1 VHLIFDLGDP
11 IVYLHYEGWSIMYIR
26 RKKNTSGSTSVY
38 ILEKQN
44 GKQVLIKSMGVAHSE
59 SGIAQLESSARK
71 ELERLTRQV
80 IIDFNYDQDEQHIRF
95 VRDSIHSI
103 RIIGTE
109 LVLVKIFNEIGFDQ
123 IPDRLLRHLVIS
135 RLVYPGSKL
144 RTIEYLS
151 RHYQEHYTTSLVY
164 RYPDKLNKGYKEQL
178 QQISYEHTLKLFNGV
193 LSAVFYDVSTLY
205 FEASREDELRKLG
218 FSKDGKPHCPQI
230 VLGLLVT
237 TGGYPLAFEVF
248 EGNKYEGD
256 TLIPVLEH
264 FKKRYNP
271 GKLVVVAD
279 AGLLSNNNIDQL
291 LNYEYEFILGARIKI
306 ETNELKSQILSKR
319 WGKSTIHQFEKDELT
334 KLIVSHSEKRSKKD
348 AHNRN
353 NGIKRLEKR
362 IKSGRLT
369 KNNINNRGYNKFL
382 KIEGDATISLDLTKI
397 YNDSKW
403 DGLKGYVTNSSLNPQ
418 EIIDQ
423 YRQLWQIEKAFR
435 ISKTDL
441 KVRPI
446 YHRKASRI
454 ESHLLISFCSY
465 KVYKELERQLKEKQT
480 GLSPEKALDILKSI
494 YGVKTILP
502 VSNKPVEIIM
512 AKTQEQMA
520 LLSEF
525 NLKFYPR

>member
-1 VHLIFDLGDP
+1 
-11 IVYLHYEGWSIMYIR
+11 MYIR
-26 RKKNTSGSTSVY
+26 RKKNKSGSTSVY

-44 GKQVLIKSMGVAHSE
+44 GKQVLIKSMGAALTE
-59 SGIAQLESSARK
+59 SSISQLESKARQ
-71 ELERLTRQV
+71 EIERLTRQKV
-80 IIDFNYDQDEQHIRF
+80 IDFNYDQDEQHVSF
-95 VRDSIHSI
+95 VRDSIHSV
-103 RIIGTE
+103 RIVGTE
-109 LVLVKIFNEIGFDQ
+109 LVLVKIFNEIGFNR

-135 RLVYPGSKL
+135 RLIYPGSKL

-151 RHYQEHYTTSLVY
+151 RHYQEHYTTSSVY
-164 RYPDKLNKGYKEQL
+164 RYLDKLNGVYKEQL
-178 QQISYEHTLKLFNGV
+178 QQISYQHTLKLFNGI

-205 FEASREDELRKLG
+205 FEASKEDELRKLG

-237 TGGYPLAFEVF
+237 TGGYPLAFEMF

-256 TLIPVLEH
+256 TLMPVLEH

-279 AGLLSNNNIDQL
+279 AGLLSKNNIDQL
-291 LNYEYEFILGARIKI
+291 LNYQYEFILGARIKI
-306 ETNELKSQILSKR
+306 ETNELKSQILSRK
-319 WGKSTIHQFEKDELT
+319 WSKSTIHQFEKDELT
-334 KLIVSHSEKRSKKD
+334 KLIVSYSEKRSKKD

-362 IKSGRLT
+362 IRSGRLT
-369 KNNINNRGYNKFL
+369 KDNINNRGYNKFL
-382 KIEGDATISLDLTKI
+382 KIEGDARISLDLTKI
-397 YNDSKW
+397 NNDSKW

-418 EIIDQ
+418 EVIDQ

-441 KVRPI
+441 KIRPI

-465 KVYKELERQLKEKQT
+465 KLYKEFERQLKEKQT
-480 GLSPEKALDILKSI
+480 GLSPEKALDVLKSI
-494 YGVKTILP
+494 YGIKTILP
-502 VSNKPVEIIM
+502 VSNKPIDIVM
-512 AKTQEQMA
+512 AKSQEQMD
-520 LLSEF
+520 LLSAF
-525 NLKFYPR
+525 NVKF